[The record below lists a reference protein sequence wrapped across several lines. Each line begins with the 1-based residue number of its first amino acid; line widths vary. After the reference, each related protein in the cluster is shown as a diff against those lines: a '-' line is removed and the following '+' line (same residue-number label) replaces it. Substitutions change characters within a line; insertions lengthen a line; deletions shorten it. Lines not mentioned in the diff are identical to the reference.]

1 MALKRS
7 SMIDRRVQILDG
19 AADQQ
24 PITTVSALRDVAHL
38 VLLGEPGIG
47 KTTVIETEAAVAGTN
62 AIKVR
67 ELINETVEAPAG
79 TLFLDALDEYRM
91 GATDLGRVDELVKA
105 IRRCGA
111 PRWRLTCRAEDWKKA
126 ADIAA
131 VKRSTAGAP
140 VTVAQLLPLDVTE
153 QLAVLSALGV
163 ADPNAFVDKAHTLGA
178 AGLLESPLSL
188 KLLHQSVIGGGPWPT
203 TRFELFDRATF
214 ALAHEDN
221 DTHRLDHTRATA
233 ETILGAAAKACLVLL
248 ASGGR
253 FLWRSAALP
262 PGGDIR
268 AYLPAAAIGFDPSLV
283 SDTLG
288 SSLFRGE
295 GEAFEPVHR
304 TIAEFLAGRAL
315 ARAVQGSPSE
325 AALPLGRAL
334 ALITGSDGRAP
345 SDLRGLYAWF
355 AAHLA
360 GFGEAAD
367 ARQLI
372 EADAVSTLVYGDAA
386 AFDTAAKRAILTNL
400 DRHDPYFRASEVG
413 VTAVGGLASEE
424 LADDLRQ
431 AIEVGDGTHRMMT
444 VYEVLAAGRPVASL
458 MPTLRMITLDPAR
471 PEWQR
476 TRAMA
481 AWLNGQADPAAAR
494 RALLDAM
501 AGETPSGARESMR
514 AELLAGMP
522 AAAVSDEDI
531 RSVVAAFATAP
542 SDSTVMRLF
551 GLRMA
556 IETAPRP
563 SLFDAPL
570 TWLPSES
577 SRRQSIDI
585 ENFLDHAL
593 AAAIKAN
600 PDVGA
605 DRLWMWLTNAREDRL
620 SGLGDATRPA
630 LKAWLDAAPER
641 SLALFEAVLG
651 SDDPAEGPWMIGT
664 YYSFIAGQ
672 PDGMMLDRL
681 TTLAGAAA
689 GDRRRRLLAIA
700 VEIGRRYPVGE
711 AAYWRL
717 HAYLDGLP
725 RGARRLLA
733 ALSTI
738 EVETWRRR
746 QARSTIRNSQ
756 AAVTQREKDLA
767 TLRRLAPS
775 MAVGGNTQALK
786 WAAQHYFHPRDK
798 KEEAQTPLE
807 RITAVTDAPVLDA
820 ILSGWR
826 HHATNDVAGV
836 TPTTLG
842 EVEAERTE
850 FYSEYAAIAG
860 LHRLLAEAAAV
871 DPASLPLT
879 LAIIVLRTGWIA
891 HGSDA
896 RDELD
901 AWAWSRLNLDTAAG
915 SAALLAYWEAILAK
929 GYVDSNA
936 WHKLGVTEGG
946 DAARGA
952 LSQLLGRHPRMF
964 AKILRP
970 VLAAAGTL
978 LDRAHIESLAA
989 AALADTDLSPEQ
1001 RAIWSLA
1008 AFATDSVNQ
1017 RDRLAGHGDELLSL
1031 FDGPSGSAFLDAF
1044 ERGSDDEQ
1052 VALAAGVFSVLAPSA
1067 APYVELKS
1075 GRVRPEYRLSE
1086 AANGMLK
1093 RLGGLAVPA
1102 ATSALEAL
1110 RAQVVS
1116 FPAWEAAL
1124 RHVAEQQARTR
1135 RDREYLPPPP
1145 AAVMAVLA
1153 GKAPINAADLRAILT
1168 AELRRYGRELRTG
1181 ANSPWRDYWNTDKY
1195 EKPTEPKVENVARD
1209 ITLNRLQDRLAK
1221 YQIAIT
1227 GAEARRADGTRADV
1241 LVVSG
1246 AGRNLPIEAKRHYHG
1261 DLWTAASGQLQ
1272 GYAADEGADGY
1283 GILLVFWYGDIEAP
1297 PARPDAVVPVS
1308 AGELEAL
1315 LISDLSPELRATT
1328 DVVVLDVSAPERAK
1342 PKAKKA
1348 AQLANSITKAPA
1360 KRVKSTSPSN
1370 AAPVGRGRAP
1380 RGTKA

>member
-1 MALKRS
+1 
-7 SMIDRRVQILDG
+7 MIDRRVQILDG

-24 PITTVSALRDVAHL
+24 PITTVSALRDAAHL

-47 KTTVIETEAAVAGTN
+47 KTTVLETEAAAAGTDVV
-62 AIKVR
+62 KVR
-67 ELINETVEAPAG
+67 ELINETVDPPAG

-91 GATDLGRVDELVKA
+91 GATDLGRIDELVKA

-111 PRWRLTCRAEDWKKA
+111 LRWRLTCRAEDWKKA

-140 VTVAQLLPLDVTE
+140 VTVAQLLPLDLPE
-153 QLAVLSALGV
+153 QLTVLSALGV
-163 ADPNAFVDKAHTLGA
+163 ADPDGFVDKAHALGA

-188 KLLHQSVIGGGPWPT
+188 KLLNQSVIGGGPWPT

-221 DTHRLDHTRATA
+221 DTHRLDHSRATA
-233 ETILGAAAKACLVLL
+233 EAILEAAAKACLVLL

-253 FLWRSAALP
+253 LLWRSGALAP
-262 PGGDIR
+262 KGDVR
-268 AYLPAAAIGFDPSLV
+268 AYLPAAALGLDPSLV

-304 TIAEFLAGRAL
+304 TIAEFLAGRSL
-315 ARAVQGSPSE
+315 ARSVQGNPGE

-334 ALITGSDGRAP
+334 ALIAGSDGRAP

-360 GFGEAAD
+360 ALGEAAD

-386 AFDTAAKRAILTNL
+386 AFDTASKRAMLSNL

-444 VYEVLAAGRPVASL
+444 VYEVLAAGSPVPSL
-458 MPTLRMITLDPAR
+458 MPTLRAITLDPAR
-471 PEWQR
+471 PEWER
-476 TRAMA
+476 SRAMS
-481 AWLNGQADPAAAR
+481 AWLNGQADPTAAR
-494 RALLDAM
+494 RLLLDAM
-501 AGETPSGARESMR
+501 AAETPSGARESMR
-514 AELLAGMP
+514 AELLAGLP
-522 AAAVSDEDI
+522 AANVSDEDI
-531 RSVVAAFATAP
+531 RSVVAAFAVAP

-556 IETAPRP
+556 VETAPRP

-570 TWLPSES
+570 TWLPAEG

-593 AAAIKAN
+593 AAVIKAN
-600 PDVGA
+600 PDVSV
-605 DRLWMWLTNAREDRL
+605 DRLWTWLTNVREDRL
-620 SGLGDATRPA
+620 SGLGEATRVA
-630 LKAWLDAAPER
+630 LRAWLDAAPER
-641 SLALFEAVLG
+641 GLALFEAMLAT
-651 SDDPAEGPWMIGT
+651 DEPAEGPWMIGT
-664 YYSFIAGQ
+664 YYSFVAGQ
-672 PDGMMLDRL
+672 PDGRMLDRL
-681 TTLAGAAA
+681 TALAEAAT
-689 GDRRRRLLAIA
+689 GERRRRLLAIA
-700 VEIGRRYPVGE
+700 VQIGRRYPVGE

-717 HAYLDGLP
+717 HAFLDALP
-725 RGARRLLA
+725 RGGRRLLS

-738 EVETWRRR
+738 ELERWRRR
-746 QARSTIRNSQ
+746 QARSTLRNNQ

-807 RITAVTDAPVLDA
+807 RITAITDGPVLDT

-836 TPTTLG
+836 TPKTLG
-842 EVEAERTE
+842 AVEAERTE

-860 LHRLLAEAAAV
+860 LHRLLAEAAPI

-891 HGSDA
+891 HSADA

-901 AWAWSRLNLDTAAG
+901 VWAWLRLNLDPAAG
-915 SAALLAYWEAILAK
+915 STALLAYWEEILAK

-936 WHKLGVTEGG
+936 WHKLGTVKGG
-946 DAARGA
+946 QAARDA
-952 LSQLLGRHPRMF
+952 ISELLARHPRMF

-978 LDRAHIESLAA
+978 LDRAHLASLAA
-989 AALADTDLSPEQ
+989 AALAETDLTPEQ
-1001 RAIWSLA
+1001 RAIWSLV
-1008 AFATDSVNQ
+1008 AFATDPLNQ
-1017 RDRLAGHGDELLSL
+1017 RDRLAGHGDWLLSL
-1031 FDGPSGSAFLDAF
+1031 FDGHSGTAFLDAF
-1044 ERGSDDEQ
+1044 ERGTDDEQ
-1052 VALAAGVFSVLAPSA
+1052 VALAAGVFSVLAPTA
-1067 APYVELKS
+1067 APYVELRS

-1093 RLGGLAVPA
+1093 RLGAIAAPA
-1102 ATSALEAL
+1102 ATRALEEL
-1110 RAQVVS
+1110 RAQIVS
-1116 FPAWEAAL
+1116 YPAWEAAL
-1124 RHVAEQQARTR
+1124 RHAAEQQARTR

-1145 AAVMAVLA
+1145 ASVLAVLA
-1153 GKAPINAADLRAILT
+1153 GKAPISAADLRAILA
-1168 AELRRYGRELRTG
+1168 AELRRFKRELRTG
-1181 ANSPWRDYWNTDKY
+1181 PNSPWRDYWNTDKY

-1209 ITLNRLQDRLAK
+1209 ITLNRLEDRLAK

-1261 DLWTAASGQLQ
+1261 DLWAAASGQLQ
-1272 GYAADEGADGY
+1272 GYAADEGADGF

-1297 PARPDAVVPVS
+1297 PARSDGAVPTS
-1308 AGELEAL
+1308 AAELEAL

-1342 PKAKKA
+1342 PKPKPKKTDKPTTSATQTPTKRAQSKSPSKA
-1348 AQLANSITKAPA
+1348 APA
-1360 KRVKSTSPSN
+1360 R
-1370 AAPVGRGRAP
+1370 RGRTTLEP
-1380 RGTKA
+1380 KA